1 MKEYCKVLQ
10 KEVQGRFLFNEP
22 LKNHTTFRIGGPS
35 PLVFF
40 PADKESLQRALFFL
54 YQEGIPY
61 RILGNGSNL
70 LVRDTVMEE
79 VVIAL
84 NTPFLP
90 PTISSTS
97 IRASAGTSLHRLAQ
111 LALEEGL
118 TGLEFLTGIPGT
130 LGGGLVMN
138 AGLKE
143 EWLGSLVEEIVVLDE
158 RREIRVLNDKD
169 LFFDYRK
176 SSLRSSPFILLEA
189 LLKLQPGSPKKI
201 EKTMCHIR
209 EERKKRQPLNLPSAG
224 SVFKNPPGDY
234 AGRLI
239 EACGLK
245 GRMKGDALISKRHAN
260 FIVNTNQAKAQD
272 VLDLV
277 QLVQKRVEESFSL
290 YLDLEIEIW

>member
-10 KEVQGRFLFNEP
+10 KEVQGRFLFDEP

-35 PLVFF
+35 PLVFL
-40 PADKESLQRALFFL
+40 PVDGKSLQRALFFL
-54 YQEGIPY
+54 YQEGIPH

-70 LVRDTVMEE
+70 LVRDTAMEE
-79 VVIAL
+79 VVVAV

-90 PTISSTS
+90 PTISSTA
-97 IRASAGTSLHRLAQ
+97 IRASAGTPLHRLAQ
-111 LALEEGL
+111 LALEKGL

-158 RREIRVLNDKD
+158 RREIRVLKERD
-169 LFFDYRK
+169 LFFDYRE
-176 SSLRSSPFILLEA
+176 SSLRSSPFIILEA
-189 LLKLQPGSPKKI
+189 LLKLQSGSPKKI
-201 EKTMCHIR
+201 EKTMYQIR
-209 EERKKRQPLNLPSAG
+209 EERKRRQPLNFPSAG

-245 GRMKGDALISKRHAN
+245 GRMIGDALISERHAN
-260 FIVNTNQAKAQD
+260 FIVNKNQAKAQD
-272 VLDLV
+272 VLELV
-277 QLVQKRVEESFSL
+277 QLVQKRVQESFSL